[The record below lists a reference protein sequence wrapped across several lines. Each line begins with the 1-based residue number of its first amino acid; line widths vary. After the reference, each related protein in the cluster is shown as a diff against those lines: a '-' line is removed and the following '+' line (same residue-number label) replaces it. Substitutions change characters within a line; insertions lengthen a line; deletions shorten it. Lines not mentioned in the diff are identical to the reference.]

1 LHDFWEGAVAY
12 DLFGVIKCL
21 KMEGWFTVEEYN
33 DKLRLVKMVV
43 FYRSV
48 ALLFLPFA
56 FFASLPSTPPL
67 PAMLISK
74 K

>member
-1 LHDFWEGAVAY
+1 
-12 DLFGVIKCL
+12 
-21 KMEGWFTVEEYN
+21 MEGWFTVEEYN